1 MTSVSQVIVKIKR
14 LIPEAKI
21 PKYEHPGDSGADLVA
36 VTDYT
41 LQPMQRVAVPTGIS
55 AEVPMGF
62 ELQVRPKSGLALK
75 HGVTVLNTPG
85 TVDAGYRGEIK
96 VILIN
101 LGSEPFDI
109 TEGQK
114 IAQLVVAPV
123 ARGQFEEVDELIQS
137 QRGNRGFGSTG
148 LTYVEINEQ
157 LQH

>member
-1 MTSVSQVIVKIKR
+1 MTPVSQVIVKIKR
-14 LIPEAKI
+14 LIPEAKL
-21 PKYEHPGDSGADLVA
+21 PRYEHPGDSGADLVA
-36 VTDYT
+36 VADYT

-62 ELQVRPKSGLALK
+62 ELQIRPKSGLALN

-109 TEGQK
+109 IKGQK

-123 ARGQFEEVDELIQS
+123 ARGQFEFVSELTQS
-137 QRGNRGFGSTG
+137 QRGSSGFGSTG
-148 LTYVEINEQ
+148 LTYDKN
-157 LQH
+157 